1 MNQYVKTRGHLF
13 CPAKKKETHAAC
25 RLKIFRILNSRS
37 PNSVLCKYHSA
48 LNGISFVSLIQI
60 CLRYSLAFNS
70 PTLGNLK
77 LHPFNS
83 DNSVSGLFS
92 FLFICRLQSPKLQE
106 EEEDEECQK

>member
-1 MNQYVKTRGHLF
+1 MNQYVKTRAHLF

-48 LNGISFVSLIQI
+48 LNAIFFFSF
-60 CLRYSLAFNS
+60 N
-70 PTLGNLK
+70 TNL
-77 LHPFNS
+77 FASVNS
-83 DNSVSGLFS
+83 DDSVSGLFS

>member
-1 MNQYVKTRGHLF
+1 MNQYVKTRAHLF

-48 LNGISFVSLIQI
+48 LNAIFFVSLIQI
-60 CLRYSLAFNS
+60 CL
-70 PTLGNLK
+70 
-77 LHPFNS
+77 HPFNS
-83 DNSVSGLFS
+83 DDSVSGLFS